1 MMIFHNSTLL
11 GICQSRCTYLY
22 GTGEA
27 PFASCTLRHC
37 LDCNRWRQIYN
48 VHFAS
53 RQNFKWSMFVPPMY
67 SGIAPLTS
75 LHGRT
80 SRGQRLVQTLASHC
94 LVLFK

>member
-37 LDCNRWRQIYN
+37 LDRNRWRQIYN

-53 RQNFKWSMFVPPMY
+53 RDKVRGLIFVLLGEEA
-67 SGIAPLTS
+67 SLT
-75 LHGRT
+75 LH
-80 SRGQRLVQTLASHC
+80 LC
-94 LVLFK
+94 LVLCKSKFVHFASRQNFDGGGS